1 MLIMKRFKYIQTN
14 IHCMVKH
21 IHATLDD
28 KNHAE
33 VERVKDG
40 LNLTWEQF
48 VMEAAEELEDSGND

>member
-1 MLIMKRFKYIQTN
+1 
-14 IHCMVKH
+14 MVKH

-40 LNLTWEQF
+40 LNLTWEQY